1 MFENMYNNN
10 NSSKGI
16 IDNIDDSLGRAGN
29 YLSESIKKVYNKVTG
44 KPEQPTG
51 LFGTSAPVG
60 GKRRRK
66 RGGYMANTPLNGIAS
81 NASPYNG
88 VKTAQPHNWVGGK
101 SRKSYRKNKNRRN
114 KTRRMRR

>member
-1 MFENMYNNN
+1 MFENNNN
-10 NSSKGI
+10 ESIVSKINRKFG
-16 IDNIDDSLGRAGN
+16 DASN
-29 YLSESIKKVYNKVTG
+29 YLSSSFKNVYNKVTG